1 MKKIFITFFEILNFL
16 FSTIF
21 CIYLF
26 LSIYFKDKKTLIF
39 LNPESGFGP
48 SLLKPYLLSLYA
60 KKYKLKKYIL
70 IFGYD
75 FRRHNKYT
83 KYFFNENFVW
93 LKLNFKFLKFG
104 FVNFKYKNLT
114 FKLMNL
120 LIHFFSNK
128 KAYYFN
134 DYFEK
139 YLKVSHITEEKKN
152 HYGNTNKL
160 NIFLLNNEKFSNNL
174 TNEINKYFNIGIKFK
189 KKKCAFFIRNKGLG
203 SADPSS
209 SMRNSSNI
217 DYYYPAIKSAIE
229 LGWQVFLS
237 GDIEFK
243 KSWFDNFGNN
253 LIYPQKFNDID
264 LYNVFVGAKANCLI
278 AVGSGPL
285 SYKYLDYKKSCL
297 VIEGVP
303 LGFGWY
309 KSTVAYKFPLKK
321 KTISEI
327 FLPQN
332 MNYKKKQVFKNYS
345 KNEIEKIVT
354 DYLKNYKP
362 GKVYGYL
369 PSKNILK
376 DNFYFK
382 SSGARISKKWIEIY
396 KKKY

>member
-1 MKKIFITFFEILNFL
+1 
-16 FSTIF
+16 
-21 CIYLF
+21 
-26 LSIYFKDKKTLIF
+26 
-39 LNPESGFGP
+39 
-48 SLLKPYLLSLYA
+48 
-60 KKYKLKKYIL
+60 
-70 IFGYD
+70 
-75 FRRHNKYT
+75 
-83 KYFFNENFVW
+83 
-93 LKLNFKFLKFG
+93 
-104 FVNFKYKNLT
+104 
-114 FKLMNL
+114 MNL

-152 HYGNTNKL
+152 NYVNKNKL